1 MTTTHVSDVS
11 NASKFRQFAHDIR
24 SPLLSLEVL
33 AKRAATRLDA
43 DQHRLMHMIIARL
56 RHMAD
61 ELLPAEHTQA
71 VSATATAI
79 HSPAVLVDRVVTAKW
94 LELDSR
100 PGVSLECRF
109 GATAREARIAV
120 NAVTLER
127 VLSNL
132 INNSL
137 EAIATRGRVTVTL
150 STTATRAL
158 FLIEDSGVG
167 FSPALLATLRA
178 HTDSLANRTKIPAIA
193 STKPTGHALGLLHAI
208 EEIRALGGTLRF
220 ENGKNSG
227 AAVSILLPLALP
239 SPKEIHG

>member
-1 MTTTHVSDVS
+1 MTTTHASDV
-11 NASKFRQFAHDIR
+11 SKFRQFAHDIR

-61 ELLPAEHTQA
+61 ELLPSDHARA
-71 VSATATAI
+71 LAPTATAL
-79 HSPAVLVDRVVTAKW
+79 HSPAVLVDRVVSAKW
-94 LELDSR
+94 LELDTR

-109 GATAREARIAV
+109 GATAREARIAA

-127 VLSNL
+127 VLSNI

-137 EAIATRGRVTVTL
+137 EAIDGRGRITVTL
-150 STTATRAL
+150 STTSTRAL
-158 FLIEDSGVG
+158 FLIEDSGPG
-167 FSPALLATLRA
+167 FTPTLLATLGA
-178 HTDSLANRTKIPAIA
+178 HTNTLANRAKTPAIA
-193 STKPTGHALGLLHAI
+193 STKPTGHALGLVHAI

-220 ENGKNSG
+220 DNGKNSG
-227 AAVSILLPLALP
+227 AVVSILLPLVIP
-239 SPKEIHG
+239 PPKEIHG